1 MSKQPISS
9 KKLLPITG
17 LCHFQLMKY
26 ILLDIG
32 HIAYKE
38 TGWIARLVMLD
49 PAYNGRIQTL
59 LGALS

>member
-1 MSKQPISS
+1 
-9 KKLLPITG
+9 
-17 LCHFQLMKY
+17 MKY

-38 TGWIARLVMLD
+38 TGWIALLVRLD

-59 LGALS
+59 LGALSK